1 RTETV
6 RAIFGADRAAAGRI
20 YRDEQEVNIR
30 SPRDALAHGVCLLTE
45 NRKDEGLILE
55 MPIRANVSLANL
67 RAVSHR
73 ALLQRAR
80 ETSAALAAQKDLQI
94 RMASVQQPVRQLSG
108 GNQQKVVLAKWLL

>member
-1 RTETV
+1 
-6 RAIFGADRAAAGRI
+6 
-20 YRDEQEVNIR
+20 
-30 SPRDALAHGVCLLTE
+30 TE
-45 NRKDEGLILE
+45 NRKDEGLILD

-108 GNQQKVVLAKWLL
+108 GNQQKVVLAKWLLREPSVLLRDQPPRGVARAGRAGASSPPTR